1 MDIKDLNKSQMVLLL
16 ILLSFVVS
24 MATSIT
30 TYSLLEKAPE
40 NVKRPITQVV
50 QRTVEKIVEV
60 EKGKNPTLS
69 EEDLKLIEDL
79 KNLKPLIDKIANEE
93 IKNTDSTVIDNKDTG
108 VIKDDTTKTG
118 TDIKDPNTTTEQ
130 TNP

>member
-118 TDIKDPNTTTEQ
+118 TDTKDPNTTTEQ

>member
-40 NVKRPITQVV
+40 EVRSPITQVV

-60 EKGKNPTLS
+60 EKGQSLS
-69 EEDLKLIEDL
+69 NDELKLLEDLKA
-79 KNLKPLIDKIANEE
+79 LKPLIDKLANEE
-93 IKNTDSTVIDNKDTG
+93 IENPDTTIIDTKEEN
-108 VIKDDTTKTG
+108 VIKD
-118 TDIKDPNTTTEQ
+118 NTTNNNEVPTDP
-130 TNP
+130 TIIPNP

>member
-79 KNLKPLIDKIANEE
+79 KNLKPLIDKLANEE
-93 IKNTDSTVIDNKDTG
+93 IKNTDTTVIDNKDTG

-118 TDIKDPNTTTEQ
+118 TDTKDPNTTTEQ